1 MIDISKWALNNRK
14 LIYFLLVVLVVG
26 GILSFYDMSKLEDPE
41 IKVKQAMVV
50 TTYPGGSAHQVEL
63 EVTDLLEKSIR
74 SMNNVDNVQSRSMND
89 VSMITVELVT
99 TVPDEDI
106 EQHWDILRRK
116 INDVQNK
123 LPEGAGTSQV
133 IDNFGDVYGMF
144 YAVTTDGFSDR
155 ETGDY
160 MEMVK
165 REIQHIK
172 GISQVEIF
180 GRRSECIHIEL
191 YQDRMASLGVHP
203 AEVLSTLNKQNQTI
217 YSGYYESGLQRIRI
231 SVNDKY
237 KTVED
242 IENLLLQGHED
253 DLLRLK
259 DIAHISRDYENP
271 TRNEMRYDG
280 KQAFGLSIAAQSG
293 TDITK
298 LGKIVEAKIDELKG
312 TRIPAGIEF
321 HKVFYQP
328 ERVNKALNTFLV
340 NLIESVI
347 IVIVVLIFTMG
358 FKSGLIIGI
367 SLVVIVMGSFLILNM
382 ADGTLQR
389 VSLAAFI
396 LAMGM
401 LVDNAIVIVDGILVD
416 LKRGINR
423 KEALTA
429 IGRKTAIPLLGA
441 TVIAILAFFPIFL
454 SPDTAGVYVRDLF
467 IVLAVSLLLSWI
479 LALTQVPIQA
489 DQMLTSSPAGESIDP
504 YGSKY
509 YQALRGVLRW
519 ALSHKTLTIGL
530 AVLFVALSGFCY
542 RFLPQEFFPD
552 MDYDQLYM
560 EYKLP
565 EGANSTQVK
574 ADLTE
579 IEEYLLNREDVTH
592 VTTSVGGTPSRYNL
606 VRSIADPSL
615 SYGELII
622 DYVSSKALV
631 SSMQEIQ
638 NYLSRQYPEAYVR
651 LKRYNLMYKKYPVEV
666 QFNGPDPTVLKQLTA
681 QAEEIMKKSEDIML
695 VRNDWEPET
704 PSLMIDYAQPIARNL
719 GLTRS
724 DVGISVLSSTGGI
737 PTGVFF
743 EGHHPQTIYLKCV
756 NAQGEPVESLE
767 NTPVFSMI
775 PPLQQL
781 DKRTLEGL
789 ITGSVSE
796 EDVLAGILRTVPLSQ
811 ATRGIKLKWEDP
823 VVVRYNGQRA
833 MRAQCN
839 PAFGVGAEQARQSV
853 KEQIE
858 ALPLPAGYSLQWEG
872 EHKAS
877 SQATNYLFKNFPLA
891 IILMIA
897 ILIML
902 FKDYKKPI
910 IIFCCIPLICVGVVF
925 GVLLSGKSF
934 GFVAIV
940 GVLGLIGMMVKNGI
954 VLMDEIN
961 LQLSEGIEPV
971 KALLDSSSSRFR
983 PVMMA
988 SLTTIL
994 GMIPL
999 LSDDMFGSLAV
1010 TIMGGL
1016 LVGTLI
1022 TLLFIPVLYAVFFR
1036 ISVQSEKVKPVN
1048 ETPDDENKNQ

>member
-1 MIDISKWALNNRK
+1 MMDISKWALNNRK
-14 LIYFLLVVLVVG
+14 LIYFLIAVLLIG
-26 GILSFYDMSKLEDPE
+26 GSLAFYEMSKLEDPE
-41 IKVKQAMVV
+41 IKVKQAMVI
-50 TTYPGGSAHQVEL
+50 TAYPGASAHQVEL
-63 EVTDLLEKSIR
+63 EVTDILEKSIR
-74 SMNNVDNVQSRSMND
+74 SMNNIDNVQSRSMND
-89 VSMITVELVT
+89 VSMITVELHT
-99 TVPDEDI
+99 TVPAKEI
-106 EQHWDILRRK
+106 EQYWDILRRK
-116 INDVQNK
+116 VNDVQSK
-123 LPEGAGTSQV
+123 LPDGAGPSQV
-133 IDNFGDVYGMF
+133 MDNFGDVYGMF

-160 MEMVK
+160 IELVK
-165 REIQHIK
+165 REIQNIQ
-172 GISQVEIF
+172 GISQVDIF
-180 GRRSECIHIEL
+180 GRRNECINIDL

-203 AEVLSTLNKQNQTI
+203 AEVLSTLNGQNQTV
-217 YSGYYESGLQRIRI
+217 YSGYYESGSQRIRV

-237 KTVED
+237 KTVDD

-253 DLLRLK
+253 DQLRLK
-259 DIAHISRDYENP
+259 DIARISMEYENP
-271 TRNEMRYDG
+271 TRNELRYDG
-280 KQAFGLSIAAQSG
+280 QQAFGLSIAAQSG

-298 LGKIVEAKIDELKG
+298 LGKIVEAKIEELQE
-312 TRIPAGIEF
+312 TRIPAGINF

-328 ERVNKALNTFLV
+328 ERVNNALNTFLV
-340 NLIESVI
+340 NLIESVL
-347 IVIVVLIFTMG
+347 IVIAVLIFTMG

-367 SLVVIVMGSFLILNM
+367 SLVVIVMGSFLVLNI

-401 LVDNAIVIVDGILVD
+401 LVDNAIVIIDGILVD
-416 LKRGINR
+416 LKRGKER
-423 KEALTA
+423 SEALTA

-467 IVLAVSLLLSWI
+467 IVLGVSLLLSWI

-489 DQMLTSSPAGESIDP
+489 DRMLKSPPAGENTDP

-509 YQALRGVLRW
+509 YQMLRNTLKW
-519 ALSHKTLTIGL
+519 TLSHKTVTIGVAIFL
-530 AVLFVALSGFCY
+530 VALSGFCY
-542 RFLPQEFFPD
+542 RFLPQGFFPD
-552 MDYDQLYM
+552 MDYDQLYI

-565 EGANSTQVK
+565 EGTNSTRVK
-574 ADLTE
+574 ADLE
-579 IEEYLLNREDVTH
+579 KIETYLLNRDDITH
-592 VTTSVGGTPSRYNL
+592 VTTSIGGTPSRYNL

-615 SYGELII
+615 SYGELIV
-622 DYVSSKALV
+622 DYVSSKTLV
-631 SSMQEIQ
+631 ASIEEIQ
-638 NYLSRQYPEAYVR
+638 TELSRQYPEAYVR

-666 QFNGPDPTVLKQLTA
+666 QFNGPDPAVLKQLTA
-681 QAEEIMKKSEDIML
+681 EAEEIMQNSPDIIL
-695 VRNDWEPET
+695 VRNDWEPEQ
-704 PSLMIDYAQPIARNL
+704 PSLMIDYNQPIARNL

-724 DVGISVLSSTGGI
+724 DVGISVLSATGGI

-743 EGHHPQTIYLKCV
+743 EGQHRQAIYLKCV
-756 NAQGEPVESLE
+756 DANGDPVESLE

-781 DKRTLEGL
+781 DKSTLEGL
-789 ITGSVSE
+789 VTGSLSE
-796 EDVLAGILRTVPLSQ
+796 EDLLAGMLRTVPLSQ
-811 ATRGIKLKWEDP
+811 ASNGVKLRWEDP
-823 VVVRYNGQRA
+823 VVIRYNGQRA

-839 PAFGVGAEQARQSV
+839 PAFGVGAEKARQSV
-853 KEQIE
+853 LKQIE
-858 ALPLPAGYSLQWEG
+858 AIPLPAGYSLQWEG
-872 EHKAS
+872 EYKAS
-877 SQATNYLFKNFPLA
+877 SQATKYLFKNFPLA

-902 FKDYKKPI
+902 FKDYKKPA

-925 GVLLSGKSF
+925 GVLVSGKTF

-961 LQLSEGIEPV
+961 LQLSEGVEPV

-1010 TIMGGL
+1010 TIMAGL

-1036 ISVQSEKVKPVN
+1036 IQVKTDEVEPVKEVIEN
-1048 ETPDDENKNQ
+1048 ENNK